1 MCFRKHPPSG
11 GRHHA
16 DRNVPTVPSLG
27 RLAVVHFDHDN
38 WGVLHGDDGLPKYD
52 QNILYSQGKKDIK
65 V

>member
-38 WGVLHGDDGLPKYD
+38 RGVLHGDDGLSLFG
-52 QNILYSQGKKDIK
+52 QNMLDSQGKKEIK